1 APGLGMGTPHE
12 GVPDHGD
19 SERAGGG
26 LRHGCSSRGGVTC
39 GSQAYVRRHP
49 AAMPAASRGLV
60 CPVRR
65 MREDGGVERHAH
77 AWMRA
82 EVAAGTEIALLVAAS
97 SAPVAEERLTVRAE
111 GVEHPVSETRDRF
124 GNRLHLVQGLTEG
137 TVEISY
143 EARGAPAAPTPTV
156 READAVLHL
165 RPSRYCEVD
174 EFERIAAEVIDGRGG
189 AEALDA
195 VVDWVHDHLDY
206 VPGSS
211 TVTDSARSTYV
222 SRQGVC
228 RDYAHLTATLLRA
241 GGIPARC
248 SSVYAPG
255 LSPMDFHLV
264 VEALVEGRW
273 LMVDATRLAPRASMM
288 RIATGQDAADTA
300 FMTTLAGNV
309 TLTGI
314 HVTAV
319 VDPALP
325 VEERH
330 GRVALR

>member
-1 APGLGMGTPHE
+1 
-12 GVPDHGD
+12 
-19 SERAGGG
+19 
-26 LRHGCSSRGGVTC
+26 
-39 GSQAYVRRHP
+39 
-49 AAMPAASRGLV
+49 
-60 CPVRR
+60 
-65 MREDGGVERHAH
+65 MRDTAGVERHVH

-82 EVAAGTEIALLVAAS
+82 EVTAGTDVALLVAAS
-97 SAPVAEERLTVRAE
+97 AAPIAEERLSVLAE
-111 GVEHPVSETRDRF
+111 GVDHPVSETRDRF
-124 GNRLHLVQGLTEG
+124 GSRVHLVQGLPEG

-143 EARGAPAAPTPTV
+143 EARGAAAAPVPTTQ
-156 READAVLHL
+156 EADAVLHL

-174 EFERIAAEVIDGRGG
+174 EFERIAAEVIAEREGV
-189 AEALDA
+189 EALDA

-255 LSPMDFHLV
+255 LYPMDFHLV
-264 VEALVEGRW
+264 VEALIEGEW
-273 LMVDATRLAPRASMM
+273 LVVDATHLAPRAAMM

-314 HVTAV
+314 QITAV

-325 VEERH
+325 DEVPHERL
-330 GRVALR
+330 ALR